1 MGFWGQAGLAGAL
14 AGGLC
19 LMAESAGPA
28 HGAERE
34 AQWGES
40 QSRWGG
46 FRPVQHLPDL
56 SGLAWIGGSTFLAVH
71 DAKNP
76 DELDRVRVSLLMLPQ
91 SLKGLLWKPL
101 WVRFPDGPSNDLES
115 AARIPGTRHVL
126 LVESGDDAGP
136 FQRIF
141 LTKVVGNRVF
151 VTDVVEWSR
160 FTEVFN
166 VEGTA
171 VAETELGHLFLWA
184 ERASGEQSTKIR
196 WAALTVDPFAIGPE
210 LGSARFELPDD
221 LVDAAGNPLYNRP
234 VVGME
239 LDEAG
244 RLYVVAAFD
253 PEGAVKDPD
262 NGPFRAAV
270 FAIGRVAGGA
280 VELDPTPMLLAS
292 VDGFKLES
300 IASRQVKGR
309 IELFVGSDDENYGG
323 TLRPLPMQR

>member
-1 MGFWGQAGLAGAL
+1 MGFWGYASLAGAL
-14 AGGLC
+14 ASGLF
-19 LMAESAGPA
+19 LIAEFTGPA

-40 QSRWGG
+40 QTRRGG
-46 FRPVQHLPDL
+46 FRPVQQLPDL
-56 SGLAWIGGSTFLAVH
+56 SGLAWIGGDTFLAVH

-76 DELDRVRVSLLMLPQ
+76 DELDRVRVSLLMLPE
-91 SLKGLLWKPL
+91 SLKGLLWRPL
-101 WVRFPDGPSNDLES
+101 RVRFPDGPSNDLES

-126 LVESGDDAGP
+126 LVESGDDAGA

-151 VTDVVEWSR
+151 ATDVVEWSR

-171 VAETELGHLFLWA
+171 VAETELGYLFLWA

-196 WAALTVDPFAIGPE
+196 WAPLTVVPFAIGPE
-210 LGSARFELPDD
+210 LDSATFELPDD
-221 LVDAAGNPLYNRP
+221 LVDAEDNPLYNRP

-239 LDEAG
+239 VDADG
-244 RLYVVAAFD
+244 RLYIVAAFD
-253 PEGAVKDPD
+253 PEGTVEEPD
-262 NGPFRAAV
+262 NGPFRGAV
-270 FAIGRVAGGA
+270 FEIGRVTGGT
-280 VELDPTPMLLAS
+280 VQLDPEPTLLAT

-300 IASRQVKGR
+300 IASREVNGR
-309 IELFVGSDDENYGG
+309 IELFVGTDDENYGG
-323 TLRPLPMQR
+323 TLRPLPPP